1 MNISPEKA
9 DLKKTYLAIVTMLL
23 AILCVD
29 MYMVVIK
36 YLGNEYTV
44 IQLAVFRN
52 IAGVIPLFILI
63 LFTKEY
69 ISVFRNLNNKFIVL
83 SFFRGLAFLSMNI
96 FIFISVINLEFAT
109 AMVLTFSSPFF
120 IVILSIIFLKDKVGI
135 YRWSAIFIGFFGV
148 VLIVQPGSDIFS
160 FYSIFPILTAIA
172 WALSVI
178 ILKFIPDGHST
189 AKIQLY
195 TLIFNVI
202 GGVVLFLLTT
212 GHAEIKSTQDFFF
225 MTLTGILGG
234 TAAILFIYS
243 YRLISASKMASFE
256 YFGIPSSFVLGWLFF
271 NEAPWE
277 QLFPGVFVI
286 VFAGMIIIWRDKV
299 KQKKTKVSREIN

>member
-1 MNISPEKA
+1 MNISSEKT

-36 YLGNEYTV
+36 FLGNEYTV

-52 IAGVIPLFILI
+52 
-63 LFTKEY
+63 
-69 ISVFRNLNNKFIVL
+69 LNNKIIVL

-212 GHAEIKSTQDFFF
+212 GHGEIKSTQDFFL

>member
-1 MNISPEKA
+1 MNISTQNT
-9 DLKKTYLAIVTMLL
+9 DLKKTYIAIITMLL

-36 YLGNEYTV
+36 FLGDEYTV

-69 ISVFRNLNNKFIVL
+69 LSVFKNLSNKFLVL
-83 SFFRGLAFLSMNI
+83 SFFRGLGFLSMNI

-148 VLIVQPGSDIFS
+148 VLIVQPTSDIFNY
-160 FYSIFPILTAIA
+160 YSIFPILTAIA
-172 WALSVI
+172 WAFTVI
-178 ILKFIPDGHST
+178 ILKFIPQGHST

-195 TLIFNVI
+195 TLIFNVTGAVI
-202 GGVVLFLLTT
+202 LFLITT
-212 GHAEIKSTQDFFF
+212 GHTEIKSTEDFLL

-234 TAAILFIYS
+234 TAAILFIYA

-299 KQKKTKVSREIN
+299 KQKSTKVSREIN

>member
-1 MNISPEKA
+1 MNISSEKT

-36 YLGNEYTV
+36 FLGNDYTV

-52 IAGVIPLFILI
+52 IAGIIPLFLLI

-69 ISVFRNLNNKFIVL
+69 ISVFKDLNSKFIIL
-83 SFFRGLAFLSMNI
+83 SFLRGLGFLSMNI
-96 FIFISVINLEFAT
+96 FIFISVINLDFAT

-120 IVILSIIFLKDKVGI
+120 IVILSIFFLKDKVGI

-148 VLIVQPGSDIFS
+148 VLIVQPTSDIFNY
-160 FYSIFPILTAIA
+160 YSIFPILTAIA
-172 WALSVI
+172 WAFTVI

-202 GGVVLFLLTT
+202 GAVILFLLTT
-212 GHAEIKSTQDFFF
+212 GHSEIKSTDDFFL

-234 TAAILFIYS
+234 TAAILFIYA

-256 YFGIPSSFVLGWLFF
+256 YFGIPSSFFLGWLFF

-299 KQKKTKVSREIN
+299 KQKSTRVSREIN

>member
-9 DLKKTYLAIVTMLL
+9 DLKKTYIAIVTMLL

-36 YLGNEYTV
+36 FLGNEYTV
-44 IQLAVFRN
+44 FQLAVFRN

-69 ISVFRNLNNKFIVL
+69 LSVFKNLNNKFIFL
-83 SFFRGLAFLSMNI
+83 SFLRGLGFLSMNI

-148 VLIVQPGSDIFS
+148 VLIMQPTSDIFN

-172 WALSVI
+172 WAFTVI

-195 TLIFNVI
+195 TLTFNVI
-202 GGVVLFLLTT
+202 GGVILFLITT
-212 GHAEIKSTQDFFF
+212 GHSDIKNIQDFFL

-256 YFGIPSSFVLGWLFF
+256 YFGIPSSFLLGWLFF

-286 VFAGMIIIWRDKV
+286 VFAGAIIIWRDKV
-299 KQKKTKVSREIN
+299 KEKSTKVSREIN

>member
-1 MNISPEKA
+1 MNILSENT

-36 YLGNEYTV
+36 FLGNEYTV

-69 ISVFRNLNNKFIVL
+69 ISVFKNLNSKFIVL

-212 GHAEIKSTQDFFF
+212 GHEEIKSTQDFFL

>member
-1 MNISPEKA
+1 MNISTQNA
-9 DLKKTYLAIVTMLL
+9 DLKKTYIAIITMLL

-36 YLGNEYTV
+36 FLGDEYTV

-69 ISVFRNLNNKFIVL
+69 LSVFKNLSNKFLVL
-83 SFFRGLAFLSMNI
+83 SFFRGLGFLSMNI

-148 VLIVQPGSDIFS
+148 VLIMQPTSDIFNY
-160 FYSIFPILTAIA
+160 YSIFPILTAIA
-172 WALSVI
+172 WAFTVI
-178 ILKFIPDGHST
+178 ILKFIPEGHST

-202 GGVVLFLLTT
+202 GGVILFLITT
-212 GHAEIKSTQDFFF
+212 GHTDIKSTQDFLL

-234 TAAILFIYS
+234 TAAILFIYA

-256 YFGIPSSFVLGWLFF
+256 YFGIPSSFVLG
-271 NEAPWE
+271 
-277 QLFPGVFVI
+277 
-286 VFAGMIIIWRDKV
+286 
-299 KQKKTKVSREIN
+299 

>member
-1 MNISPEKA
+1 MNISSEKT

-36 YLGNEYTV
+36 FLGNEYTV

-202 GGVVLFLLTT
+202 GGVALFLLTT
-212 GHAEIKSTQDFFF
+212 GHAEIKSSQDFFL

>member
-1 MNISPEKA
+1 M
-9 DLKKTYLAIVTMLL
+9 
-23 AILCVD
+23 
-29 MYMVVIK
+29 
-36 YLGNEYTV
+36 
-44 IQLAVFRN
+44 
-52 IAGVIPLFILI
+52 
-63 LFTKEY
+63 
-69 ISVFRNLNNKFIVL
+69 
-83 SFFRGLAFLSMNI
+83 
-96 FIFISVINLEFAT
+96 
-109 AMVLTFSSPFF
+109 
-120 IVILSIIFLKDKVGI
+120 
-135 YRWSAIFIGFFGV
+135 
-148 VLIVQPGSDIFS
+148 
-160 FYSIFPILTAIA
+160 
-172 WALSVI
+172 I

-212 GHAEIKSTQDFFF
+212 GHVEIKSTQDFFL